1 MLSKPLAFE
10 QDKTA
15 IFLRNQEMHLH
26 FSKLDSIRHRKNIY
40 LPKISSSKH
49 KKLNKNISSP
59 SIFRDKEYFIQRD
72 NNLIYKKLDK
82 ICKRP
87 NQINNDSEIIDGYLN
102 VKKCTREKFRELKRG
117 LLVKENKQIKNR
129 LYKTRSVIDNK
140 QLNEEF
146 KKSKKISGYLR
157 KIHPSDSV
165 GNIYLNSKESKII
178 RLYEKE
184 KMDYYLK
191 EKEKERKEKEEALT
205 GRKNF
210 SSSIDDTRIHTYL
223 KNINGN
229 KNEKTNK
236 KEYIPFNIDKKILG
250 KIRYV

>member
-10 QDKTA
+10 QDRTA

-26 FSKLDSIRHRKNIY
+26 FSKLDSIKHRKNSY
-40 LPKISSSKH
+40 LPEIPTKH
-49 KKLNKNISSP
+49 KKIKKKASSP
-59 SIFRDKEYFIQRD
+59 ALYKDKEFFIQRD

-82 ICKRP
+82 ILKRP

-102 VKKCTREKFRELKRG
+102 VKKCTREKFRELKKG
-117 LLVKENKQIKNR
+117 LLVKENIQIKNR
-129 LYKTRSVIDNK
+129 IYNTKPVIDNK
-140 QLNEEF
+140 QLNDEF
-146 KKSKKISGYLR
+146 KKSQKISGYLR

-165 GNIYLNSKESKII
+165 GNIYLNKKESQII

-184 KMDYYLK
+184 KIDYYMR

-205 GRKNF
+205 GKKNL
-210 SSSIDDTRIHTYL
+210 SSSLDNSKMNSYL
-223 KNINGN
+223 TSSGNIN
-229 KNEKTNK
+229 KNTK

>member
-26 FSKLDSIRHRKNIY
+26 FSKLDSIKHRKNTY
-40 LPKISSSKH
+40 LPEIPLTNH
-49 KKLNKNISSP
+49 RKLKKNISSP
-59 SIFRDKEYFIQRD
+59 AIYRDKQYFINRD
-72 NNLIYKKLDK
+72 NNLIYNKLVK
-82 ICKRP
+82 ISKRP

-102 VKKCTREKFRELKRG
+102 VKKFTREKFRELKRG
-117 LLVKENKQIKNR
+117 LLVKENVQIKNR
-129 LYKTRSVIDNK
+129 IFKTKAVIDNN

-146 KKSKKISGYLR
+146 QKSKKISGYLR
-157 KIHPSDSV
+157 KIHPCDSV

-184 KMDYYLK
+184 KMDYYLR
-191 EKEKERKEKEEALT
+191 EKEKDKKEKEESL
-205 GRKNF
+205 
-210 SSSIDDTRIHTYL
+210 S
-223 KNINGN
+223 GN
-229 KNEKTNK
+229 KNVSSSLDNSKMNSYLNNYGTNKSNK

>member
-26 FSKLDSIRHRKNIY
+26 YSKLDSIRHRKNTY
-40 LPKISSSKH
+40 LPQIPSSKH
-49 KKLNKNISSP
+49 KKINKNKSSP
-59 SIFRDKEYFIQRD
+59 TIFRDKEYFIQRD

-117 LLVKENKQIKNR
+117 LLEKENIQIKNR

-191 EKEKERKEKEEALT
+191 EKEKVRKEKEEALT
-205 GRKNF
+205 GRKNL
-210 SSSIDDTRIHTYL
+210 SSSIDNSSIRTYL
-223 KNINGN
+223 KSIGGN
-229 KNEKTNK
+229 KNNKSNK
-236 KEYIPFNIDKKILG
+236 KDYIPFNIDKKILG